1 MKIGINTLLWTA
13 GFGPGHFGLLRDIRR
28 WGFDGVEI
36 ARFDFEGFPVAEVR
50 RAVVDAGLECT
61 FCSALTG
68 SQSLI
73 SEDASIR
80 AQARTFLLRGIEVA
94 AELGSPVFLGPFVA
108 PVGQLLGRRRTTG
121 EWKRAVEELT
131 SLTPALDAHGVS
143 LAIEPLNR
151 FETFFLN
158 TAADAARL
166 CDEVNHP
173 RVGVLLDTFHSNIEE
188 KTIAAAVQS
197 LGHRIHH
204 VHTCE
209 NDRGVP
215 GSGHVDWAG
224 LMSALARVDYTG
236 WYVIE
241 SFGSTIPEI
250 AAAACIWRDLAPTP
264 AAIAT
269 DGLRFLRNISLVSP
283 AAHG

>member
-13 GFGPGHFGLLRDIRR
+13 AFGPEHFPLLKQIKR

-36 ARFDFEGFPVAEVR
+36 ARFDFSGFPVGEVR
-50 RAVVDAGLECT
+50 RAVEDAGLECT

-73 SEDASIR
+73 SEDAAIR
-80 AQARTFLLRGIEVA
+80 ATTRTFLLRGIEVA

-108 PVGQLLGRRRTTG
+108 PVGQLLGRRRTG
-121 EWKRAVEELT
+121 DEWKRAVEGLG
-131 SLTPALDAHGVS
+131 SLTPALTAYGVS
-143 LAIEPLNR
+143 LAVEPLNR

-173 RVGVLLDTFHSNIEE
+173 SIGVLLDTFHSNIEE
-188 KTIAAAVQS
+188 KTIVDAVEV
-197 LGHRIHH
+197 LGKHIHH

-209 NDRGVP
+209 NDRGIP
-215 GSGHVDWAG
+215 GSGHVDWSG
-224 LMSALARVDYTG
+224 LMSALHRVGYDH
-236 WYVIE
+236 WCVIE

-264 AAIAT
+264 EAIAVE
-269 DGLRFLRNISLVSP
+269 GARFLRSLSV
-283 AAHG
+283 